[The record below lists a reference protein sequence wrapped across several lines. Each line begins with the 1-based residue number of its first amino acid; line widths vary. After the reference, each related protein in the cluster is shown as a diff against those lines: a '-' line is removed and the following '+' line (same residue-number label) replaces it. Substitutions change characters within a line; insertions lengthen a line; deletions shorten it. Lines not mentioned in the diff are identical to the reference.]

1 MVLTSTHHINHTV
14 AMAMRMNSI
23 DPYDLLMELTERIQ
37 HLEKTNGELIRAINT
52 NHQTLQ
58 SVLKN
63 QQNMAEA
70 HRELTNYVTATKPT
84 STNTA

>member
-1 MVLTSTHHINHTV
+1 MVLNSTYHINYSV
-14 AMAMRMNSI
+14 AMAMKLNSI

-37 HLEKTNGELIRAINT
+37 HLEKTNSELIRAINT

-70 HRELTNYVTATKPT
+70 HRELTNYVTAKNPTKA
-84 STNTA
+84 NTP

>member
-1 MVLTSTHHINHTV
+1 MVFIGTYCINYSV

-70 HRELTNYVTATKPT
+70 HRELTNYVTAKNTTK
-84 STNTA
+84 TNTP

>member
-1 MVLTSTHHINHTV
+1 MK
-14 AMAMRMNSI
+14 MNSF

-37 HLEKTNGELIRAINT
+37 HLEKTNSELIRAINT
-52 NHQTLQ
+52 NHQTIQ

-70 HRELTNYVTATKPT
+70 HRELTNYVTAKKPIT
-84 STNTA
+84 TDKT